1 MTEWQRNRMQHTTGI
16 RPVRDSRHSAQT
28 FTNCTTACMYCWR
41 YTRLIAEP
49 FTCILMLYIYM
60 LYYLIRSWPAACI
73 CTLFHKPEFWSVQST
88 NAMCINNIQVLLCS
102 MELKRHEVEP
112 CTAFEVGHK
121 CLHFYTY
128 MQWFRCVESTLCA
141 FISIN
146 IYAPNSYMER
156 YPCCERADFSYLLS
170 KATGRHVKCTYDAMY
185 LLFTIYVWV
194 CYIIFVWGNNVIM
207 NIDWRFLIFIL
218 AAIV

>member
-146 IYAPNSYMER
+146 TYAPTRTWRDIHAVRERVSHISYQRLQGDTWNALTML
-156 YPCCERADFSYLLS
+156 Y
-170 KATGRHVKCTYDAMY
+170 V
-185 LLFTIYVWV
+185 FTIYYL
-194 CYIIFVWGNNVIM
+194 CMGLLYYICL
-207 NIDWRFLIFIL
+207 R
-218 AAIV
+218 